1 MLGSQILLKNLS
13 LAFSLGQATS
23 SPSSKAKSAEKK
35 IDISVPCGT
44 SSPYY
49 QSSAR
54 RAKKDFFFLVDF
66 FTRAAADFVEKEE
79 MLFVYRKEEKLS
91 AFCYQSSPL
100 KLYEV
105 FIQLVIVN

>member
-13 LAFSLGQATS
+13 QAFSLGQATS
-23 SPSSKAKSAEKK
+23 IPSSKAKSAEKK
-35 IDISVPCGT
+35 LISVH
-44 SSPYY
+44 
-49 QSSAR
+49 
-54 RAKKDFFFLVDF
+54 RAEPLRPTTRVPRGAVDF

-100 KLYEV
+100 KLLRGIHSISYG
-105 FIQLVIVN
+105 

>member
-13 LAFSLGQATS
+13 LAFSLGQATR

-35 IDISVPCGT
+35 LISVH
-44 SSPYY
+44 
-49 QSSAR
+49 
-54 RAKKDFFFLVDF
+54 RAEPLRPTTREKDFFFSSGF

-100 KLYEV
+100 KLLRGIHSISYG
-105 FIQLVIVN
+105 

>member
-35 IDISVPCGT
+35 LILVHRAGPLRPTTRVPRG
-44 SSPYY
+44 
-49 QSSAR
+49 AR
-54 RAKKDFFFLVDF
+54 KKNFLFLVDF

-91 AFCYQSSPL
+91 AFCYQSTPL
-100 KLYEV
+100 KLLRGIHSISYG
-105 FIQLVIVN
+105 

>member
-1 MLGSQILLKNLS
+1 M
-13 LAFSLGQATS
+13 
-23 SPSSKAKSAEKK
+23 SA
-35 IDISVPCGT
+35 PCGT

-100 KLYEV
+100 KLLRGIYS
-105 FIQLVIVN
+105 ISYG